1 MGPSDYITWERVAL
15 GVIAILVG
23 LLGFVASQ
31 IQQDMVLGREA
42 VYKLNETLIELRV
55 ELAASKQD
63 RQYLAQRITE
73 LRGWV
78 GKLSGRIHVLE
89 MKRK

>member
-15 GVIAILVG
+15 GVIAVLVA

-42 VYKLNETLIELRV
+42 VHKLNGTLVELRV

-63 RQYLAQRITE
+63 RAYLARRITE
-73 LRGWV
+73 LREWV
-78 GKLSGRIHVLE
+78 GKLSGRIHELE
-89 MKRK
+89 TKRK